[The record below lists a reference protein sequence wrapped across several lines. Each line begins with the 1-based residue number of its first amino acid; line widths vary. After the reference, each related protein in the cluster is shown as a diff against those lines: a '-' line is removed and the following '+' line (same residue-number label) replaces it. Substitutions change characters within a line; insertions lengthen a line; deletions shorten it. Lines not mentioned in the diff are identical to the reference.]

1 MLVVDE
7 AGQAQPQMAL
17 GALYRSRSA
26 VIVGDPKQVEP
37 VVTDDLMLLK
47 KAYSDEALKQ
57 YKKKSLSVQGFA
69 DRLNTFGTYL
79 DNGTDY
85 PEWVDVLCWYIDV
98 AFHRCMMF
106 QMRYLTTVL

>member
-47 KAYSDEALKQ
+47 KRI
-57 YKKKSLSVQGFA
+57 V
-69 DRLNTFGTYL
+69 
-79 DNGTDY
+79 
-85 PEWVDVLCWYIDV
+85 
-98 AFHRCMMF
+98 
-106 QMRYLTTVL
+106 MRH